1 MIQQDFYTTH
11 MVLEALN
18 AKPAKRA
25 SNRAVRRREP
35 PVPTASRIAVALM
48 FLVNGALIG
57 SWVAR
62 IPAVKAGLGLN
73 DGVFGLALLAMAGGA
88 LVAMPLA
95 GGLCARFG
103 SHRVTQATALMYAAL
118 LPVLALAPN
127 LWTLLGV
134 LFLFGLGHGG
144 MDVGMNAQSIAV
156 QKRYPTSIISSFHA
170 LFSTG
175 GLAGAALGGWIAA
188 RGMVPW
194 AHFLLMAAVL
204 GVLATLTFPFL
215 LDDRRDH
222 EAGAEGEAETAHR
235 MFVRPTRALAVLGVL
250 AFCAMVGEGAMAD
263 WSAIYLKR
271 VLHTGVGL
279 AAAGYAAFS
288 VTMALMR
295 FTGDRLSMRLGST
308 SLVRLGGALAT
319 GGFAVAL
326 FVPHPTA
333 AFVGFAA
340 VGAGL
345 ATVVPMVF
353 AAAGRTPGMSAGLAL
368 SSVTTL
374 GYLGF
379 LLGPPLIGFA
389 SEMVGLRNA
398 LIILVLSSTLVVAL
412 APSVRERRGE

>member
-18 AKPAKRA
+18 ARPVERA
-25 SNRAVRRREP
+25 SERIVRREP
-35 PVPTASRIAVALM
+35 PRPTVSRFAVALM
-48 FLVNGALIG
+48 FFVNGALIG

-62 IPAVKAGLGLN
+62 IPAIKAGLGLN

-95 GGLCARFG
+95 GGFCARFG
-103 SHRVTQATALMYAAL
+103 SHRVTQATALLYAGL

-127 LWTLLGV
+127 LWALLAV
-134 LFLFGLGHGG
+134 LFVFGLVHGG

-156 QKRYPTSIISSFHA
+156 QKRYAASIISSFHA

-175 GLAGAALGGWIAA
+175 GLVGAALGGWIAA

-194 AHFLLMAAVL
+194 EHFLLMTAAL
-204 GVLATLTFPFL
+204 GGLATLTFPYL

-222 EAGAEGEAETAHR
+222 ESEAGNAVENPHR

-288 VTMALMR
+288 VTMALTR
-295 FTGDRLSMRLGST
+295 FTGDRLSMHLGPT
-308 SLVRLGGALAT
+308 SLVRLGGALAM

-326 FVPHPTA
+326 FVPYPAA
-333 AFVGFAA
+333 AFVGFAC

-353 AAAGRTPGMSAGLAL
+353 AATGRTPGMSAGLAL

-379 LLGPPLIGFA
+379 LLGPPIIGFA
-389 SEMVGLRNA
+389 SEVVGLRNA
-398 LIILVLSSTLVVAL
+398 LIILVLSSLLVVAL
-412 APSVRERRGE
+412 APSVRERGTEG